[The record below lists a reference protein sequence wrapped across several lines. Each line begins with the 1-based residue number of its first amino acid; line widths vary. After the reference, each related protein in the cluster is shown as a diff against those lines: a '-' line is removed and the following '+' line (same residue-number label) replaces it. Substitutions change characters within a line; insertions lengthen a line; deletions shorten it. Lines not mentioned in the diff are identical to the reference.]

1 MTERRSDRDSASRT
15 SSKQPTHSQFT
26 ANEVSPAKMLGITD
40 TPTLNLECIKMQNLI
55 RWNVEVLA
63 KTLKQVIG
71 SRIVGNESDS
81 MELSKAEE
89 PQLEI
94 DCTPLEEVVEVVVLP
109 EQAQKKIDV
118 DAIVLSSTIT
128 EELTDFVTN
137 VAALYRLNPFHN
149 FEVSN

>member
-15 SSKQPTHSQFT
+15 SSKQPTQFT
-26 ANEVSPAKMLGITD
+26 AKGVSPAKMLGNTD
-40 TPTLNLECIKMQNLI
+40 TPTLNLESIKMQNLI

-81 MELSKAEE
+81 TELSKAEE

-94 DCTPLEEVVEVVVLP
+94 DCTPLEEVVEVVTLP